1 MHTRIVRFVR
11 LPLAV
16 GLMVSGGESEGVG
29 SGLMR
34 AHLDHMLTY
43 MQTGCPSV
51 CAGRALNQL
60 VFRWMDTAVDRE
72 GLALARSTLWSIGG
86 EKEGGA

>member
-1 MHTRIVRFVR
+1 M
-11 LPLAV
+11 
-16 GLMVSGGESEGVG
+16 G

-43 MQTGCPSV
+43 MQTGCPCV

-72 GLALARSTLWSIGG
+72 GLALARSTVW
-86 EKEGGA
+86 